1 MFPKRCRENKREI
14 KTKRKNWIQHCGYM
28 ICLEHN
34 KSALIGRIQGQS
46 FTSFTKPSRELGKF
60 IFWTKMLLNKLALS
74 WTIFKMRNINENSII
89 LLVYTS
95 NIKRLTLEVN
105 KRYKLFQM
113 IASKLINFWDNES
126 LCRKHEDIK
135 LLENRSG

>member
-74 WTIFKMRNINENSII
+74 WTIFKMRNINENIII